1 MQIRGFGAAGRFAVG
16 LVAGYAVAVAA
27 LAALLI
33 VLGGALAE
41 RTGANRQVYPSVGF
55 SGVPVLADFGSDVSL
70 DFLDDDLNLP
80 RRFFSVRWRGF
91 WYVPET
97 HSRKGKRRVKC
108 ADPALKIVHDG
119 DVPKR
124 SRMSRSTART
134 SPSSLVIQASRSTG

>member
-80 RRFFSVRWRGF
+80 RRFSVPVGVGSGTSRRRTVGRGS
-91 WYVPET
+91 VA
-97 HSRKGKRRVKC
+97 S
-108 ADPALKIVHDG
+108 
-119 DVPKR
+119 
-124 SRMSRSTART
+124 SARIL
-134 SPSSLVIQASRSTG
+134 P